1 MAARTTRRTDEAQKI
16 LEVLRVPSFRPYQWE
31 LISALVLERRNVFA
45 QLACG
50 AGKTLV
56 FIASL
61 LLQCMTPGVGAIGLL
76 VVPIDSIVSDA
87 KRTLASYGIEVVEL
101 TADTERVRCRS
112 GGTKSRVW
120 RPRRPRRSR
129 RVSGQ
134 RGREAES
141 SERQGDQRGRRIR
154 DAERQRGREAERQRG
169 REAERQRGR
178 QVGEAERQRG
188 RQTGEAERQRG
199 RGTGRPTGPE

>member
-1 MAARTTRRTDEAQKI
+1 MAARTTRRTDEALKI
-16 LEVLRVPSFRPYQWE
+16 LEVLRVPSFRPHQWE

-101 TADTERVRCRS
+101 TADTERRVIALLESDTPPS
-112 GGTKSRVW
+112 GPVVVISKPRQLVAPQSGVLKALGPPDSVLKAWRDLKEGRVKLD
-120 RPRRPRRSR
+120 RDGRIILPRRSWLKAFA
-129 RVSGQ
+129 VD
-134 RGREAES
+134 EAHCVDMS
-141 SERQGDQRGRRIR
+141 LVWVLFS
-154 DAERQRGREAERQRG
+154 
-169 REAERQRGR
+169 
-178 QVGEAERQRG
+178 
-188 RQTGEAERQRG
+188 
-199 RGTGRPTGPE
+199 